1 MLAMSS
7 DITSWVL
14 RLLLMYRH
22 LEKVGLGVVEKQE
35 NWGTDL
41 AEGLGK
47 ENSRSKEISSK
58 ER

>member
-14 RLLLMYRH
+14 RLLFKYGH

-35 NWGTDL
+35 DWGTDL

-47 ENSRSKEISSK
+47 ENSLGVRK
-58 ER
+58 